1 MMKNALLTMAV
12 AAACFSY
19 GAQADEKTG
28 GDIVVTYQNDV
39 ATLDPAIGYDW
50 QNWSMIKSLFDGLMD
65 YRPGTT
71 ELVND
76 WRRATPFPRTARSTP
91 LCYAKG

>member
-39 ATLDPAIGYDW
+39 ATLDP
-50 QNWSMIKSLFDGLMD
+50 
-65 YRPGTT
+65 
-71 ELVND
+71 
-76 WRRATPFPRTARSTP
+76 P
-91 LCYAKG
+91 LAMTGKTGR

>member
-1 MMKNALLTMAV
+1 MKNALLTMAV

-50 QNWSMIKSLFDGLMD
+50 QNGTVAKLAMRQPFVLFKGL
-65 YRPGTT
+65 T
-71 ELVND
+71 
-76 WRRATPFPRTARSTP
+76 FQK
-91 LCYAKG
+91 LCLP

>member
-39 ATLDPAIGYDW
+39 ATLDPAIG
-50 QNWSMIKSLFDGLMD
+50 KTG
-65 YRPGTT
+65 R
-71 ELVND
+71 
-76 WRRATPFPRTARSTP
+76 
-91 LCYAKG
+91 

>member
-50 QNWSMIKSLFDGLMD
+50 QNW
-65 YRPGTT
+65 
-71 ELVND
+71 
-76 WRRATPFPRTARSTP
+76 RRATPFPRTARSTP

>member
-1 MMKNALLTMAV
+1 MSKVAGKMMKNALLTMAV

-39 ATLDPAIGYDW
+39 ATLD
-50 QNWSMIKSLFDGLMD
+50 
-65 YRPGTT
+65 RPLAMTGKTG
-71 ELVND
+71 
-76 WRRATPFPRTARSTP
+76 R
-91 LCYAKG
+91 